1 MSAPLWVNIAPLLPD
16 REAEVEADLRRLA
29 RETCVD
35 SVAFSCSLHPEGD
48 PPLDKAAAF
57 VPLVA
62 RMKARLAGSGLR
74 VGVLVQS
81 TMGHGYVPDSPAPF
95 QTLRLRDGRAPAVF
109 CPLDDAFR
117 AHIRA
122 QVASLVAGCDPD
134 FLLLDDDTRLGS
146 GYGGCLCPLHRA
158 ALARRLD
165 APETSF
171 EDLAAALAAGA
182 DSALQR
188 AFDETQA
195 DSMERFFRD
204 VRAAID
210 SAKPG
215 LPAILCSCGYEM
227 PLTPRFA
234 GLLAAPGQRR
244 CVRLNNGR
252 YIREGLRDIPFWLH
266 GTAWQLAQREPD
278 MDVLCEPDTCPHN
291 RYAMTASMIHYHLAL
306 SLLEGCAGAKLW
318 LTRLHEWEPASG
330 EAYRRLL
337 AENKAFYPALAALRP
352 TWEGVR
358 VPLAA
363 TAAWGIDWGSSLLGA
378 FGFPYANV
386 RAGGSGD
393 AAPRCPEAPWALS
406 AHDVLVLSD
415 AELRAI
421 LRGRALL
428 DGGAAV
434 ELAKRGFAA
443 LTGVD
448 ARDWGDLPRASFEA
462 WEGGCINRGVPAVDL
477 RANDPAAREL
487 STLHHR
493 AWELAPDTAP
503 VAPGTLLF
511 DNAEGGRVLTVAFR
525 LPALDRDLGNWHAL
539 NETRKRRLAEL
550 LTLLCDGDEAAWT
563 GGARYLGDAPLLFRA
578 GRAAD
583 GTRLWL
589 AMPIGLDPVETIS
602 LAISEPA
609 ENKPCCAAAY
619 LRRSIER
626 LLPDGSW
633 RGVDPATPAPGRLD
647 LRLRLLPAEPALL
660 RLPPGPAR

>member
-1 MSAPLWVNIAPLLPD
+1 MDAPIWIDIAPLLPG
-16 REAEVEADLRRLA
+16 REEEVADDLRRLA
-29 RETCVD
+29 RETCID
-35 SVAFSCSLHPEGD
+35 AVAFSCSLHPEGD
-48 PPLDKAAAF
+48 PPLDKATAF
-57 VPLVA
+57 APLVA

-122 QVASLVAGCDPD
+122 QVASLVAGTDPD

-158 ALARRLD
+158 ALARRLGE
-165 APETSF
+165 PETAF

-182 DSALQR
+182 DPALQR

-227 PLTPRFA
+227 PLAPRFS
-234 GLLAAPGQRR
+234 GILAAPGQRR
-244 CVRLNNGR
+244 SVRLNNGR

-291 RYAMTASMIHYHLAL
+291 RYATAATILHYHLTL
-306 SLLEGCAGAKLW
+306 SVLEGCAGAKLW
-318 LTRLHEWEPASG
+318 LSRLHEWEPASG
-330 EAYRRLL
+330 EAYRLLL
-337 AENKAFYPALAALRP
+337 AENRAFYPALAALRP

-363 TAAWGIDWGSSLLGA
+363 TAAWGIDWGSSLLGL
-378 FGFPYANV
+378 FGFPYGNDRAP
-386 RAGGSGD
+386 AGGSGG
-393 AAPRCPEAPWALS
+393 AAPRSLAPWALS

-415 AELRAI
+415 DELRAI

-434 ELAKRGFAA
+434 ELAKRGFAP

-448 ARDWGDLPRASFEA
+448 ARDWGDLPRASFEE
-462 WEGGCINRGVPAVDL
+462 WDGGCINRGVPAVDL
-477 RANDPAAREL
+477 RAHDPAAREL
-487 STLHHR
+487 STLRHR
-493 AWELAPDTAP
+493 AWELAPDTEP

-511 DNAEGGRVLTVAFR
+511 DNAEGGRVLAVSFR
-525 LPALDRDLGNWHAL
+525 LPTPLDRELGHWHAY

-563 GGARYLGDAPLLFRA
+563 GGARHLGDAPLLFRA

-583 GTRLWL
+583 GARLWL
-589 AMPIGLDPVETIS
+589 AMPISLDPVEVIPLS
-602 LAISEPA
+602 LSAPA
-609 ENKPCCAAAY
+609 DDPSCRSAAY
-619 LRRSIER
+619 LRRPSRVER
-626 LLPDGSW
+626 LCADGSW
-633 RGVDPATPAPGRLD
+633 RGVDTATPAPGRLD
-647 LRLRLLPAEPALL
+647 LRLRLLPAEPAVL
-660 RLPPGPAR
+660 RLA

>member
-1 MSAPLWVNIAPLLPD
+1 MDAPLWIDIAPLLPD
-16 REAEVEADLRRLA
+16 REEEVVADALRLA

-35 SVAFSCSLHPEGD
+35 AVAFSCSLHPEGD

-57 VPLVA
+57 APPVA

-122 QVASLVAGCDPD
+122 QVAALVAGCDPD

-158 ALARRLD
+158 ALARRLG
-165 APETSF
+165 APEMPF
-171 EDLAAALAAGA
+171 DELAAALASGA
-182 DSALQR
+182 DPALQR
-188 AFDETQA
+188 AFDETQS
-195 DSMERFFRD
+195 DSMEAFFRD

-227 PLTPRFA
+227 PLSPRFSA
-234 GLLAAPGQRR
+234 ILAAPGQRR
-244 CVRLNNGR
+244 SVRLNNGR

-291 RYAMTASMIHYHLAL
+291 RYAMTASMLHYHLTL

-337 AENKAFYPALAALRP
+337 SENKAFYPALAALRP

-358 VPLAA
+358 VPLAS
-363 TAAWGIDWGSSLLGA
+363 TAAWGIDWGSSILGA

-386 RAGGSGD
+386 RAPTTRHSSLVT
-393 AAPRCPEAPWALS
+393 RHCEAPWALS

-428 DGGAAV
+428 DGGAAI
-434 ELAKRGFAA
+434 ELAKRGFAP

-448 ARDWGDLPRASFEA
+448 ARAWGGLPRASFED
-462 WEGGCINRGVPAVDL
+462 WDGGRVNRAVPDPADL
-477 RANDPAAREL
+477 RAHDPAAREL
-487 STLHHR
+487 STLRHR
-493 AWELAPDTAP
+493 AWELAPAAEP
-503 VAPGTLLF
+503 VAPGALLF

-525 LPALDRDLGNWHAL
+525 LPTLDRELGHWHVW

-550 LTLLCDGDEAAWT
+550 LTLLCGGDEAAWT
-563 GGARYLGDAPLLFRA
+563 GGARHLGDAPLLFRA

-583 GTRLWL
+583 GARLWL
-589 AMPIGLDPVETIS
+589 AMSISLDPVDEIP
-602 LAISEPA
+602 LALAGPA
-609 ENKPCCAAAY
+609 PA
-619 LRRSIER
+619 RVER
-626 LLPDGSW
+626 LCSDGSW
-633 RGVDPATPAPGRLD
+633 RGVDTATPAPGRLD
-647 LRLRLLPAEPALL
+647 LRLRLLPAEPAVL
-660 RLPPGPAR
+660 RLA

>member
-1 MSAPLWVNIAPLLPD
+1 MDAPLWINIAPLLPG
-16 REAEVEADLRRLA
+16 REEEVANDLRRLA

-35 SVAFSCSLHPEGD
+35 SVAFSCSLCPEGD

-62 RMKARLAGSGLR
+62 RMKERLAGTGLR

-117 AHIRA
+117 AHVRA

-146 GYGGCLCPLHRA
+146 GYGGCLCPLHRS
-158 ALARRLD
+158 ALARRLG

-171 EDLAAALAAGA
+171 EDLAAALASGA
-182 DSALQR
+182 DPALQR
-188 AFDETQA
+188 AFDETQG

-204 VRAAID
+204 VRASID

-227 PLTPRFA
+227 PLTPRFSKI
-234 GLLAAPGQRR
+234 LAAPGQRR
-244 CVRLNNGR
+244 SVRLNNGR

-291 RYAMTASMIHYHLAL
+291 RYATAATILHYHLTL

-337 AENKAFYPALAALRP
+337 AENKSFYPALAALRP
-352 TWEGVR
+352 TWEGIR

-386 RAGGSGD
+386 RAGGSGG
-393 AAPRCPEAPWALS
+393 AAPCCPQAPWALS

-415 AELRAI
+415 DELRAI

-434 ELAKRGFAA
+434 ELAKRGFAP

-448 ARDWGDLPRASFEA
+448 ARDWGDLPRASFED
-462 WEGGCINRGVPAVDL
+462 WDGGCINHAVPAVDL
-477 RANDPAAREL
+477 RAHAPGAREL
-487 STLHHR
+487 SMLRHR
-493 AWELAPDTAP
+493 AWELAPDAEA

-525 LPALDRDLGNWHAL
+525 LPTPLDRELGHWHAY

-563 GGARYLGDAPLLFRA
+563 GGARHLGDAPLLFRA

-589 AMPIGLDPVETIS
+589 AMPISLDPVDEIP
-602 LAISEPA
+602 LAIAGPA
-609 ENKPCCAAAY
+609 PA
-619 LRRSIER
+619 RVER
-626 LLPDGSW
+626 LFPDGSW
-633 RGVDPATPAPGRLD
+633 RGADPATPSPGRLD
-647 LRLRLLPAEPALL
+647 LRLRLLPAEPAVF
-660 RLPPGPAR
+660 RLS

>member
-1 MSAPLWVNIAPLLPD
+1 MNAPLWIDIAPLLPD
-16 REAEVEADLRRLA
+16 RGEEVVADALRLA

-35 SVAFSCSLHPEGD
+35 SVAFSCPLHPEGD
-48 PPLDKAAAF
+48 PPIDKAAAF
-57 VPLVA
+57 APLVA

-95 QTLRLRDGRAPAVF
+95 RTLRLRDGREPSVL
-109 CPLDDAFR
+109 CPLDGAFR
-117 AHIRA
+117 AHVRA

-158 ALARRLD
+158 ALARRLG
-165 APETSF
+165 APEMSF

-182 DSALQR
+182 DPALQR

-227 PLTPRFA
+227 PLAPRFSA
-234 GLLAAPGQRR
+234 VLAAPGQRR
-244 CVRLNNGR
+244 SVRLNNGR

-266 GTAWQLAQREPD
+266 GTAWQLAQAEPD

-291 RYAMTASMIHYHLAL
+291 RYATAATILHYHLAL

-318 LTRLHEWEPASG
+318 LSRLAEWEPESG

-337 AENKAFYPALAALRP
+337 ARNKAFYPALAALRP
-352 TWEGVR
+352 AWEGVR

-378 FGFPYANV
+378 FGFPYANL
-386 RAGGSGD
+386 RAPADHS
-393 AAPRCPEAPWALS
+393 AFSIQHSALAPWALS
-406 AHDVLVLSD
+406 AHDAMVLSD
-415 AELRAI
+415 DELRAI

-434 ELAKRGFAA
+434 ELAKRGFAP

-448 ARDWGDLPRASFEA
+448 ARDWGGLPRASFED
-462 WEGGCINRGVPAVDL
+462 WGGGRVNRAVPDPADL
-477 RANDPAAREL
+477 RAHDRAAREL
-487 STLHHR
+487 STLFHR
-493 AWELAPDTAP
+493 AWELAQTSAP

-525 LPALDRDLGNWHAL
+525 LPALDRDLGGWHAL

-550 LTLLCDGDEAAWT
+550 LTLLCGGDEAAWT
-563 GGARYLGDAPLLFRA
+563 GGARHLGDAPLLFRS

-589 AMPIGLDPVETIS
+589 AMPISLDPVEEIP
-602 LAISEPA
+602 LALAGPA
-609 ENKPCCAAAY
+609 PA
-619 LRRSIER
+619 RVER
-626 LLPDGSW
+626 LCADGSW
-633 RGVDPATPAPGRLD
+633 RGVDTATPAPGRLD
-647 LRLRLLPAEPALL
+647 LRLRLLPAEPAVL
-660 RLPPGPAR
+660 RLR

>member
-1 MSAPLWVNIAPLLPD
+1 MNAPLWIDIAPLLPD
-16 REAEVEADLRRLA
+16 REAEVEADLHRLA

-122 QVASLVAGCDPD
+122 QIAALVAGCDPD

-158 ALARRLD
+158 ALARRLG
-165 APETSF
+165 APEMSF
-171 EDLAAALAAGA
+171 EELAAALAAPA
-182 DSALQR
+182 DPALQR
-188 AFDETQA
+188 AFDETQTA
-195 DSMERFFRD
+195 SMEAFFRD

-210 SAKPG
+210 AAKPG
-215 LPAILCSCGYEM
+215 LPAILCRCGYEM
-227 PLTPRFA
+227 PLTPRFSA
-234 GLLAAPGQRR
+234 ILAAPGQRR

-291 RYAMTASMIHYHLAL
+291 RYAMTASMLHYHLAL

-352 TWEGVR
+352 AWEGVR
-358 VPLAA
+358 IPLAA

-378 FGFPYANV
+378 FGVPYENA
-386 RAGGSGD
+386 RASEGGSGG
-393 AAPRCPEAPWALS
+393 AAPRSLAPFALS

-415 AELRAI
+415 DELRTI

-434 ELAKRGFAA
+434 ELAKRGFAP

-448 ARDWGDLPRASFEA
+448 ARDWGDLPRASFED
-462 WEGGCINRGVPAVDL
+462 WDGGCVNRAVPDPADL
-477 RANDPAAREL
+477 RAHDPAAREL
-487 STLHHR
+487 STLFHR
-493 AWELAPDTAP
+493 AWEFAPDTVP

-511 DNAEGGRVLTVAFR
+511 DNADGGRVLTVAFC

-583 GTRLWL
+583 GARLWL
-589 AMPIGLDPVETIS
+589 AMPIGLDPIEEIQ
-602 LAISEPA
+602 LAISGPA
-609 ENKPCCAAAY
+609 PV
-619 LRRSIER
+619 RVER

-633 RGVDPATPAPGRLD
+633 RGADIATPAPGRLD
-647 LRLRLLPAEPALL
+647 LRQKLLPAEPAVL
-660 RLPPGPAR
+660 RLV

>member
-1 MSAPLWVNIAPLLPD
+1 MNAPLWIDVAPLLAGH
-16 REAEVEADLRRLA
+16 EAEIEADLRRLA

-35 SVAFSCSLHPEGD
+35 SAAFCCPLHPEGE
-48 PPLDKAAAF
+48 PPVDKAAAYA
-57 VPLVA
+57 PLVA
-62 RMKARLAGSGLR
+62 AMKRRLEGSGLR

-81 TMGHGYVPDSPAPF
+81 SMGHGYEPDTPSHF
-95 QTLRLRDGRAPAVF
+95 QRLELRDGRKPYVC
-109 CPLDDAFR
+109 CPLDGAFR
-117 AHIRA
+117 AHVRA
-122 QVASLVAGCDPD
+122 QVAALVAATKPD
-134 FLLLDDDTRLGS
+134 FLLVDDDTRLGS

-158 ALARRLD
+158 ALARRLG
-165 APETSF
+165 APEMSF
-171 EDLAAALAAGA
+171 EELAAALAANA
-182 DSALQR
+182 DPALQR
-188 AFDETQA
+188 AFDDTQA
-195 DSMERFFRD
+195 ASMETFFRD

-210 SAKPG
+210 AAKPG

-227 PLTPRFA
+227 PLTPRFSA
-234 GLLAAPGQRR
+234 ILAAPGQRR

-266 GTAWQLAQREPD
+266 GTAWQLARREPD

-291 RYAMTASMIHYHLAL
+291 RYAMTASMLHYHLTL

-352 TWEGVR
+352 AWEGVR
-358 VPLAA
+358 IPLAA
-363 TAAWGIDWGSSLLGA
+363 TAAWGVDWGSSLLGA
-378 FGFPYANV
+378 FGFPYENAAVN
-386 RAGGSGD
+386 GGARSR
-393 AAPRCPEAPWALS
+393 PTALS

-415 AELRAI
+415 DELRTI

-434 ELAKRGFAA
+434 ELAKRGFAP

-448 ARDWGDLPRASFEA
+448 AHDWGNLPRASFED
-462 WEGGCINRGVPAVDL
+462 WDGGCVNRAVPDPADL
-477 RANDPAAREL
+477 RAHDPSTREL
-487 STLHHR
+487 STLRHR
-493 AWELAPDTAP
+493 AWELAPDTMP

-511 DNAEGGRVLTVAFR
+511 DNADGGRVLTVAFR

-563 GGARYLGDAPLLFRA
+563 GGARYLGDAPLLFRT

-589 AMPIGLDPVETIS
+589 AMPIGLDPIEEIPLT
-602 LAISEPA
+602 LAGPA
-609 ENKPCCAAAY
+609 PV
-619 LRRSIER
+619 RVER

-633 RGVDPATPAPGRLD
+633 RGADTATPAPGRLD
-647 LRLRLLPAEPALL
+647 LRLKLLPAEPAVL
-660 RLPPGPAR
+660 RLA

>member
-1 MSAPLWVNIAPLLPD
+1 MNAPLWIDIAPLLAG
-16 REAEVEADLRRLA
+16 REAEIEADLRRLA

-35 SVAFSCSLHPEGD
+35 SVAFSCPLHPEGD

-57 VPLVA
+57 APLVA
-62 RMKARLAGSGLR
+62 AMKKRLAGSGLR

-109 CPLDDAFR
+109 CPLDGAFR
-117 AHIRA
+117 AHIGA

-158 ALARRLD
+158 ALARRLG
-165 APETSF
+165 AAEMSF
-171 EDLAAALAAGA
+171 EELAAALASGA
-182 DSALQR
+182 APALQR

-195 DSMERFFRD
+195 ASMETFFRD

-227 PLTPRFA
+227 PLTPRFSA
-234 GLLAAPGQRR
+234 ILAAPGQRR

-291 RYAMTASMIHYHLAL
+291 RYAMTASMLHYHLTL

-352 TWEGVR
+352 AWEGVR
-358 VPLAA
+358 IPLAA

-378 FGFPYANV
+378 FGFPYENAAVN
-386 RAGGSGD
+386 GG
-393 AAPRCPEAPWALS
+393 ARNRPTALS
-406 AHDVLVLSD
+406 AHDVMVLSD
-415 AELRAI
+415 DELRTI

-434 ELAKRGFAA
+434 ELARRGFAP

-462 WEGGCINRGVPAVDL
+462 WEGGCVNRAVPDPADL
-477 RANDPAAREL
+477 RAHDPAAREL
-487 STLHHR
+487 STLFHR
-493 AWELAPDTAP
+493 AWELAPDATP

-511 DNAEGGRVLTVAFR
+511 DNADGGRVLTVAFR

-563 GGARYLGDAPLLFRA
+563 GGARHLGDAPLLFRT

-589 AMPIGLDPVETIS
+589 AMPIGLDPIEEIP
-602 LAISEPA
+602 LAISDSAANEPS
-609 ENKPCCAAAY
+609 CAAAY
-619 LRRSIER
+619 LRRSVRIER

-633 RGVDPATPAPGRLD
+633 RGADTATPAPGRLD
-647 LRLRLLPAEPALL
+647 LRLRLLPAEPAIL
-660 RLPPGPAR
+660 RVF

>member
-1 MSAPLWVNIAPLLPD
+1 MDAPLWIDIAPLLPD
-16 REAEVEADLRRLA
+16 REEEVVADALRLA

-35 SVAFSCSLHPEGD
+35 AVAFSCSLHPEGD

-57 VPLVA
+57 APPVA

-122 QVASLVAGCDPD
+122 QVAALVAGCDPD

-158 ALARRLD
+158 ALARRLG
-165 APETSF
+165 ASEMSF

-182 DSALQR
+182 DPVLQR

-195 DSMERFFRD
+195 DSMEAFFRD

-215 LPAILCSCGYEM
+215 LSAILCSCGYEM
-227 PLTPRFA
+227 PLSPRFSA
-234 GLLAAPGQRR
+234 ILAAPGQRR
-244 CVRLNNGR
+244 SVRLNNGR

-291 RYAMTASMIHYHLAL
+291 RYAMTASMLHYHLTL

-330 EAYRRLL
+330 EAYRLL
-337 AENKAFYPALAALRP
+337 LSENKAFYPALAALRP
-352 TWEGVR
+352 VWEGVR

-363 TAAWGIDWGSSLLGA
+363 TAAWGIDWGSSILGA

-386 RAGGSGD
+386 RAPTTRHSSLVT
-393 AAPRCPEAPWALS
+393 RHCEAPWALS

-428 DGGAAV
+428 DGGAAI
-434 ELAKRGFAA
+434 ELAKRGFAP

-448 ARDWGDLPRASFEA
+448 ARAWGGLPRASFED
-462 WEGGCINRGVPAVDL
+462 WDGGRVNRAVPDPADL
-477 RANDPAAREL
+477 RAHDPAAREL
-487 STLHHR
+487 STLRHR
-493 AWELAPDTAP
+493 AWELAPAAEP
-503 VAPGTLLF
+503 VAPGALLF

-525 LPALDRDLGNWHAL
+525 LPTLDRELGHWHVW

-550 LTLLCDGDEAAWT
+550 LTLLCGGDEAAWT
-563 GGARYLGDAPLLFRA
+563 GGARHLGDAPLLFRA

-583 GTRLWL
+583 GARLWL
-589 AMPIGLDPVETIS
+589 AMPISLDPVDEIP
-602 LAISEPA
+602 LALAGPA
-609 ENKPCCAAAY
+609 PA
-619 LRRSIER
+619 RVER
-626 LLPDGSW
+626 LCSDGSW
-633 RGVDPATPAPGRLD
+633 RGVDTATPALGRLD
-647 LRLRLLPAEPALL
+647 LRLRLLPAEPAVL
-660 RLPPGPAR
+660 RLA